1 MIEKSIIIEI
11 EKLLDNKKI
20 IDSKLLSDSFGINC
34 LKIIT
39 NDSKEFIVK
48 YYYKNNHKFNAI
60 KSERDNL
67 VFFNRQKFSYFPNI
81 INYNDRFLIMSFI
94 SNNDDQPE
102 KTNVDLLNSIISIH
116 SIKNQDYGFD
126 FDTQIGGLKQ
136 INSKSKNWKEFYTD
150 KRLSYIFDL
159 VNKNKPMDKSINTKI
174 DLLIKKM
181 DNFIPTNPRPSLLHG
196 DLWEG
201 NILFKNKKFV
211 GFIDPGSFYGHNE
224 LEISYLRWFNP
235 KFIDNNFLNKYNDH
249 IKVDKYYLE
258 YEPVYQLYYSLLNV
272 YLWDRRYVEDVRRLL
287 DKIKIYRLNTRIRI
301 R

>member
-39 NDSKEFIVK
+39 NDSKEFIIK

-60 KSERDNL
+60 KSEKDNL
-67 VFFNRQKFSYFPNI
+67 VFFNRQKFNYFPNI

-94 SNNDDQPE
+94 NNNDDQPE
-102 KTNVDLLNSIISIH
+102 KTNVDLLNAIISIH

-136 INSKSKNWKEFYTD
+136 INSKSKNWKEFYTE

-181 DNFIPTNPRPSLLHG
+181 DNFIPTNPKPSLLHG

-224 LEISYLRWFNP
+224 LEVSYLRWFNP
-235 KFIDNNFLNKYNDH
+235 KFIDNNFLDKYNDH

-287 DKIKIYRLNTRIRI
+287 DKIKI
-301 R
+301 

>member
-1 MIEKSIIIEI
+1 MIEQSIILEI

-60 KSERDNL
+60 KSEKDNL
-67 VFFNRQKFSYFPNI
+67 VFFNRQKFNYFPNI

-224 LEISYLRWFNP
+224 LEVSYLRWFNP
-235 KFIDNNFLNKYNDH
+235 KFIDNNFLDKYNDH

-287 DKIKIYRLNTRIRI
+287 DKIKI
-301 R
+301 

>member
-60 KSERDNL
+60 KSEKDNL
-67 VFFNRQKFSYFPNI
+67 VFFNRQKFNYFPNI

-235 KFIDNNFLNKYNDH
+235 KFIDNNFLDKYNDH
-249 IKVDKYYLE
+249 IKIDKYYLE

-287 DKIKIYRLNTRIRI
+287 DKIKI
-301 R
+301 

>member
-39 NDSKEFIVK
+39 NDSEEFIVK
-48 YYYKNNHKFNAI
+48 YYYKNNDKFDAI
-60 KSERDNL
+60 KSEKDNL
-67 VFFNRQKFSYFPNI
+67 VFFNKQKFNYFPSI
-81 INYNDRFLIMSFI
+81 IHHNDKFLIMSFI
-94 SNNDDQPE
+94 DNNDELPDR
-102 KTNVDLLNSIISIH
+102 TNVDLLNSIISIH

-235 KFIDNNFLNKYNDH
+235 KFIDNNFLDKYNDH

-287 DKIKIYRLNTRIRI
+287 DKIKI
-301 R
+301 

>member
-11 EKLLDNKKI
+11 EKLLNNKKI

-60 KSERDNL
+60 KSEKDNL
-67 VFFNRQKFSYFPNI
+67 IFFNTQKFNYFPNI
-81 INYNDRFLIMSFI
+81 IHYNDRFLIMSFI

-201 NILFKNKKFV
+201 NILFKNKRFS

-224 LEISYLRWFNP
+224 LEVSYLRWFNP
-235 KFIDNNFLNKYNDH
+235 KFINRNFLDKYNDH
-249 IKVDKYYLE
+249 ISIDKYYLN
-258 YEPVYQLYYSLLNV
+258 YEPIYQLYYSLLNV
-272 YLWDRRYVEDVRRLL
+272 YLWDRSYIENVRGLL
-287 DKIKIYRLNTRIRI
+287 DKIKI
-301 R
+301 

>member
-60 KSERDNL
+60 KSEKDNL
-67 VFFNRQKFSYFPNI
+67 IFFNRQKFNYFPNI

-224 LEISYLRWFNP
+224 LEVSYLRWFNP
-235 KFIDNNFLNKYNDH
+235 KFIDNNFLDKYNDH

-287 DKIKIYRLNTRIRI
+287 DKIKI
-301 R
+301 

>member
-1 MIEKSIIIEI
+1 MVEQSIILEI

-48 YYYKNNHKFNAI
+48 YYYKNNDKFNAI
-60 KSERDNL
+60 KSEKDNL
-67 VFFNRQKFSYFPNI
+67 VFFNKQKFNYFPNI

-224 LEISYLRWFNP
+224 LEVSYLRWFNP

-287 DKIKIYRLNTRIRI
+287 DKIKI
-301 R
+301 

>member
-48 YYYKNNHKFNAI
+48 YYYKNNHKINAI
-60 KSERDNL
+60 KSEKDNL
-67 VFFNRQKFSYFPNI
+67 VFFNRQKFNYFPNI

-159 VNKNKPMDKSINTKI
+159 INKNKPMDKSINTKI

-224 LEISYLRWFNP
+224 LEVSYLRWFNP

-287 DKIKIYRLNTRIRI
+287 DKIKI
-301 R
+301 

>member
-48 YYYKNNHKFNAI
+48 YYYKNNDKFNAI
-60 KSERDNL
+60 KSEKDNL
-67 VFFNRQKFSYFPNI
+67 IFFNKQKFNYFPNI

-174 DLLIKKM
+174 DLLIKNM

-235 KFIDNNFLNKYNDH
+235 KFIDNNFLDKYNDH

-287 DKIKIYRLNTRIRI
+287 DKIKI
-301 R
+301 

>member
-60 KSERDNL
+60 KSEKDNL
-67 VFFNRQKFSYFPNI
+67 VFFNRQKFNYFPNI

-224 LEISYLRWFNP
+224 LEVSYLRWFNP

-249 IKVDKYYLE
+249 IKIDKYYLE

-272 YLWDRRYVEDVRRLL
+272 YLWDRRYVKDVRRLL
-287 DKIKIYRLNTRIRI
+287 DKIKI
-301 R
+301 

>member
-60 KSERDNL
+60 KSEKDNL
-67 VFFNRQKFSYFPNI
+67 VFLNKQKFNYFPNI

-159 VNKNKPMDKSINTKI
+159 INKNKPMDKSINTKI

-224 LEISYLRWFNP
+224 LEVSYLRWFNP

-249 IKVDKYYLE
+249 IKVDKNYLE

-287 DKIKIYRLNTRIRI
+287 DKIKI
-301 R
+301 

>member
-1 MIEKSIIIEI
+1 MIEQSIILEI

-48 YYYKNNHKFNAI
+48 YYYKNNDKFNAI
-60 KSERDNL
+60 KSEKDNL
-67 VFFNRQKFSYFPNI
+67 VFFNKQKFNYFPNI

-235 KFIDNNFLNKYNDH
+235 KFIDNNFLDKYNDH

-287 DKIKIYRLNTRIRI
+287 DKIKI
-301 R
+301 

>member
-60 KSERDNL
+60 KSEKDNL
-67 VFFNRQKFSYFPNI
+67 IFFNRQKFNYFPNI
-81 INYNDRFLIMSFI
+81 INYNDKFLIMSFI

-224 LEISYLRWFNP
+224 LEVSYLRWFNP

-272 YLWDRRYVEDVRRLL
+272 YLWDRSYVEDVRRLL
-287 DKIKIYRLNTRIRI
+287 DKIKI
-301 R
+301 

>member
-1 MIEKSIIIEI
+1 MIDQSIILEI

-20 IDSKLLSDSFGINC
+20 IDSKLLSDSFDINC

-60 KSERDNL
+60 KSEKDNL
-67 VFFNRQKFSYFPNI
+67 VFFNRQKFNYFPNI

-94 SNNDDQPE
+94 DNNDDQPE
-102 KTNVDLLNSIISIH
+102 KTHVDLLNSIISIH
-116 SIKNQDYGFD
+116 SIKNQDYGFN

-235 KFIDNNFLNKYNDH
+235 KFIDNNFLDKYNDH

-287 DKIKIYRLNTRIRI
+287 DKIKI
-301 R
+301 

>member
-48 YYYKNNHKFNAI
+48 YYYKNNDKFNAI
-60 KSERDNL
+60 KSEKDNL
-67 VFFNRQKFSYFPNI
+67 VFFNKQKFNYFPNI

-116 SIKNQDYGFD
+116 SVKNQDYGFD

-235 KFIDNNFLNKYNDH
+235 KFIDESFLDKYNDH
-249 IKVDKYYLE
+249 IKIDKYYLE
-258 YEPVYQLYYSLLNV
+258 YEPIYQLYYSLLNV
-272 YLWDRRYVEDVRRLL
+272 YLWDRSYIEDVRKLL
-287 DKIKIYRLNTRIRI
+287 EKIKI
-301 R
+301 

>member
-1 MIEKSIIIEI
+1 MIKKSIIIEI

-48 YYYKNNHKFNAI
+48 YYYKNNDKFNAI
-60 KSERDNL
+60 KSEKDNL
-67 VFFNRQKFSYFPNI
+67 VFFNKQKFNYFPNI
-81 INYNDRFLIMSFI
+81 INHNDRFLIMSFI

-159 VNKNKPMDKSINTKI
+159 INKNKPMDKLINTKI

-249 IKVDKYYLE
+249 IRVDKNYLE

-287 DKIKIYRLNTRIRI
+287 DKIKI
-301 R
+301 